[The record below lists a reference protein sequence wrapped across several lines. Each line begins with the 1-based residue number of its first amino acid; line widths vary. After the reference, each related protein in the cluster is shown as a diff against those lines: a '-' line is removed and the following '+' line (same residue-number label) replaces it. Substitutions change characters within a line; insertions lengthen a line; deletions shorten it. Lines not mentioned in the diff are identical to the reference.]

1 MSRVAII
8 EDHADFRRTLAT
20 VFELQ
25 PDLDLV
31 ASFETIDALE
41 QALTADP
48 GLPDRWD
55 LVLMDLELPGRDG
68 VDGLRLLKAAR
79 PTLPVI
85 MCTVHEG
92 SAAVRRA
99 IQQGADGYLI
109 KRSPLPELLRH
120 VRQAVRGGA
129 PVSPEVAAD
138 LLRMVRATD
147 APAAEPAWVVRLD
160 GSALRSPEGSK
171 VDLRRRR
178 TVRRVLA
185 ALAAHR
191 LDHPGDALT
200 AEQCLEAGWPGER
213 MLPDAAR
220 TRLWTTIRALR
231 ATGLEDALETVGS
244 GYRLARTVR
253 VERT

>member
-1 MSRVAII
+1 MS
-8 EDHADFRRTLAT
+8 
-20 VFELQ
+20 
-25 PDLDLV
+25 P
-31 ASFETIDALE
+31 
-41 QALTADP
+41 
-48 GLPDRWD
+48 WC
-55 LVLMDLELPGRDG
+55 VL
-68 VDGLRLLKAAR
+68 
-79 PTLPVI
+79 
-85 MCTVHEG
+85 
-92 SAAVRRA
+92 
-99 IQQGADGYLI
+99 
-109 KRSPLPELLRH
+109 
-120 VRQAVRGGA
+120 
-129 PVSPEVAAD
+129 
-138 LLRMVRATD
+138 
-147 APAAEPAWVVRLD
+147 LD

>member
-1 MSRVAII
+1 VIRIALV
-8 EDHADFRRTLAT
+8 EDQPQFRQTLAT

-25 PDLDLV
+25 PDLELV
-31 ASFETIDALE
+31 AAFESIDALE
-41 QALTADP
+41 RAVGNDP
-48 GLPDRWD
+48 EGASAWD

-68 VDGLRLLKAAR
+68 VDGLHLLKRVR
-79 PTLPVI
+79 PELRVI

-109 KRSPLPELLRH
+109 KRTPLPDLLRQ
-120 VRQAVRGGA
+120 VRQAAQGGA

-138 LLRMVRATD
+138 LLRLVRD
-147 APAAEPAWVVRLD
+147 AHAPTPEPGWTVLLD
-160 GSALRSPEGSK
+160 GSEMRSPQGQP

-178 TVRRVLA
+178 TVRRVLS
-185 ALAAHR
+185 ALARHR
-191 LDHPGDALT
+191 LEHPGQPLPTQA
-200 AEQCLEAGWPGER
+200 CLDAGWPDER

-231 ATGLEDALETVGS
+231 ALGLEDELETVGS
-244 GYRLARTVR
+244 GYRLGMRVR
-253 VERT
+253 VERG